1 MTELTQPE
9 LVGSALIQARPT
21 RRPLRQIIT
30 DFLAHAYIVAGM
42 VIFVLPYLVLLRQSV
57 LERDEFTL
65 SGYEYLFGSFGQ
77 HLLLSF
83 FVTALT
89 IVFNLL
95 TAVPAAYALVRF
107 QFPGKATLLTIMTVS
122 LYTPAV
128 VLGFG
133 LILAYNIVLEP
144 LRESVFGIV
153 AAMSVGTF
161 PLMLIPITVAL
172 KDLSKEYEEAA
183 LCLGASRVRAFFRV
197 VLPLIGPGISAGIL
211 LTFVIV
217 FNEYLV
223 TLFVAAPGY
232 YTAPRQVF
240 DLIRWF
246 GIKPS
251 SAALAVTMQTV
262 SFAVVL
268 IFFRAFGS
276 RYLRGTYLF

>member
-1 MTELTQPE
+1 MTELAQGK
-9 LVGSALIQARPT
+9 LVETLPIREIRT
-21 RRPLRQIIT
+21 RRPLGQIVADI
-30 DFLAHAYIVAGM
+30 LAHAYIVAGM
-42 VIFVLPYLVLLRQSV
+42 LIFVLPYLVLVRQSV
-57 LERDEFTL
+57 LERNEFTL

-83 FVTALT
+83 MVTAVT
-89 IVFNLL
+89 IILNLVAAL
-95 TAVPAAYALVRF
+95 PAAYALVRF
-107 QFPGKATLLTIMTVS
+107 QFPGKATLLTLMTVS

-133 LILAYNIVLEP
+133 LILVYNIILEP

-153 AAMSVGTF
+153 AAMTVGTF

-183 LCLGASRVRAFFRV
+183 LCLGASRVRAYFRV

-262 SFAVVL
+262 SFVVVL